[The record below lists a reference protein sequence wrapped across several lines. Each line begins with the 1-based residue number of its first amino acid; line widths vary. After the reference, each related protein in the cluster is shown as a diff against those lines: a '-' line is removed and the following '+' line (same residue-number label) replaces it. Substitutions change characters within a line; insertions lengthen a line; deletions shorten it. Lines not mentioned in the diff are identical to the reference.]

1 MLCFYFSF
9 FISHFFFHF
18 HHKQKLHIHKIN
30 RHKHRIRTCICDE
43 HNLDKLYEDSIQ
55 ELNILI
61 GELDSFQKEHEL
73 KQSSATAA
81 TSSII
86 AAVCD
91 YESNYDIDKL
101 SIDSSNMGS
110 SFGYSIH
117 SNCSDS
123 ETQLPLP
130 PPPPAVLNHFN
141 YSDTEINRYMLQNNS
156 QNSIS
161 ATNIDSNSEI
171 IHLQDSNLNQTELYV
186 KENAEIVVLRRKDS
200 CASNTDKKDS
210 YTTDANDYP
219 YGNQHQPHLLLQQR
233 FSSFK
238 SNDCSVRPMSPSTSS
253 SFTNNSPYAREDYKI
268 ARLNMKNM
276 EMTSLSLPPVS
287 IGGAHDNESIDNNF
301 KSNSNERLSNKPLVS
316 PRPTSLSGL
325 LFFMFYF

>member
-1 MLCFYFSF
+1 M
-9 FISHFFFHF
+9 
-18 HHKQKLHIHKIN
+18 
-30 RHKHRIRTCICDE
+30 
-43 HNLDKLYEDSIQ
+43 YEVSIQ

-123 ETQLPLP
+123 ESQLLPLP
-130 PPPPAVLNHFN
+130 PPPPTVLNHFN

-156 QNSIS
+156 ENSIS
-161 ATNIDSNSEI
+161 AANIDSNSAI

-200 CASNTDKKDS
+200 CASNTDK
-210 YTTDANDYP
+210 TDGYATDDYLF
-219 YGNQHQPHLLLQQR
+219 GSQHQPHLLAQQQR

-238 SNDCSVRPMSPSTSS
+238 SNDCNVRPSSPSTSS
-253 SFTNNSPYAREDYKI
+253 FTKNNSPYAREDYKI

-287 IGGAHDNESIDNNF
+287 TGGVHESESIHNNF

-325 LFFMFYF
+325 LFFMFYFYLFFNVIFSDK